1 MRAIRHRAGARG
13 AHRAPWQLWP
23 PARARRTHPRSE
35 PPGRTRSRRVG
46 LRHDHVGRPP
56 CRPPLAPSVACSRT
70 RPAQRWHDEP
80 VGRGRG
86 RLRDATDQGA
96 AASWGVTEKGWPV
109 DDDGLTYERFVTDR
123 AATLLRYGYVL
134 TGNAHDAADLVQE
147 GLLRLRTAWP
157 RVVRKD
163 DPEGYTRAIM
173 ARLHIS
179 AWRRRRRERLVREV
193 PEGGYVDRGLE
204 QTERDP
210 RLWRALAALPR
221 RQRAVLVLR
230 YYEDLPDEEIAELLD
245 ISRGTVRSQ
254 AARAL
259 DKLRADWR
267 PSLTQAVGAHH
278 DR

>member
-1 MRAIRHRAGARG
+1 M
-13 AHRAPWQLWP
+13 
-23 PARARRTHPRSE
+23 
-35 PPGRTRSRRVG
+35 
-46 LRHDHVGRPP
+46 
-56 CRPPLAPSVACSRT
+56 
-70 RPAQRWHDEP
+70 
-80 VGRGRG
+80 
-86 RLRDATDQGA
+86 
-96 AASWGVTEKGWPV
+96 
-109 DDDGLTYERFVTDR
+109 DDDGLTYERFVTER
-123 AATLLRYGYVL
+123 ASTLLRYGYVL

-230 YYEDLPDEEIAELLD
+230 YYEDLPDEEIAKLLD